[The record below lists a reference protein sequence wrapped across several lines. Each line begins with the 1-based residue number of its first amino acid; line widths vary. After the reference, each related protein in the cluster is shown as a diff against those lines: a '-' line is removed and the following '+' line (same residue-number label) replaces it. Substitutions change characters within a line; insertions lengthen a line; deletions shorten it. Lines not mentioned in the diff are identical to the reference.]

1 MATKLTNEKK
11 TAFEIAELLDDAADA
26 IRDRSK
32 KAYAEGKMPLE
43 EYQDA
48 RTSELE
54 LRSEIT
60 LIVAKNLSQTL
71 QSVADAGANIEAAI
85 ADATAKIAE
94 VRAVKKA
101 LGVLVGLIALASAI
115 SSGNVAAIV
124 GATKGVVDLTKKP
137 KPA

>member
-1 MATKLTNEKK
+1 MATKLSNEKK
-11 TAFEIAELLDDAADA
+11 TAFEIAGLLDDAADA

-32 KAYAEGKMPLE
+32 KAYAEGKMTLE

-54 LRSEIT
+54 LRSDIT
-60 LIVAKNLSQTL
+60 LIVAKNLTQTL
-71 QSVADAGANIEAAI
+71 HSVADAGANIEAAI

-94 VRAVKKA
+94 VQKLKTA
-101 LGVLVGLIALASAI
+101 LGVFVGLIALASAI
-115 SSGNVAAIV
+115 ASGKVTAIV
-124 GATKGVVDLTKKP
+124 GATKAVVDLTKK

>member
-1 MATKLTNEKK
+1 MATKLTDEKK
-11 TAFEIAELLDDAADA
+11 TAFEIADMLDNAADA
-26 IRDRSK
+26 IRVRSK
-32 KAYAEGKMPLE
+32 KAYAEGKMTLE

-71 QSVADAGANIEAAI
+71 QSAADAGANIEAAI
-85 ADATAKIAE
+85 ADATEKIAE
-94 VRAVKKA
+94 VRALKKA
-101 LGVLVGLIALASAI
+101 LDVCVGLIALASAI
-115 SSGNVAAIV
+115 SSGNVPAIV
-124 GATKGVVDLTKKP
+124 GATKAVVDLTQKP